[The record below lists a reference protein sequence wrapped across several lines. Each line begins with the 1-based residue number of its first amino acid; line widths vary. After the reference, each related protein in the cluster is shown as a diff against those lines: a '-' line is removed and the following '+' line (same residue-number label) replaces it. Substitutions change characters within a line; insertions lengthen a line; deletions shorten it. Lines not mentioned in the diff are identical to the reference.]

1 MSPFAIYLK
10 TVRLARGLKQKELAL
25 RLGYEP
31 SYLSAVERGDKG
43 VPKEDFVNR
52 LIRGLNLDREE
63 QETLY
68 RALRMSRRTIS
79 IPSNASEQE
88 YALFHSIEPQ
98 LGRLHPLQIELIKL
112 ALRLPA
118 AFAVTRQPG

>member
-10 TVRLARGLKQKELAL
+10 TLRLARGLKQKDLAL

-31 SYLSAVERGDKG
+31 SYLSAVERGEKG

-52 LIRGLNLDREE
+52 LVRGLNLDREE
-63 QETLY
+63 QEMLY
-68 RALRMSRRTIS
+68 RALRTSRRTIS

-88 YALFHSIEPQ
+88 YILFHRLEPL
-98 LGRLHPLQIELIKL
+98 LGQLHPLQLDLIEL
-112 ALRLPA
+112 ALQLPS
-118 AFAVTRQPG
+118 AFTVPRQPG

>member
-10 TVRLARGLKQKELAL
+10 ALRLARGLKQKELAL

-43 VPKEDFVNR
+43 APKEDFVNR
-52 LIRGLNLDREE
+52 LIRGLNLAREE

-68 RALRMSRRTIS
+68 RALRTSRRTIS

-88 YALFHSIEPQ
+88 YALFHRLEPQ
-98 LGRLHPLQIELIKL
+98 LGQLHPLQIELIEL
-112 ALRLPA
+112 ALRLPSGLA
-118 AFAVTRQPG
+118 GYRPPG